1 MAESSA
7 GGKAG
12 ERPSRDMP
20 IWNAQ
25 PQETA
30 LSRQTVVIVGA
41 GFGGL
46 AAARAFKGAEVDVV
60 LIDRTNH
67 HLFQPLLYQVA
78 TAALSPADIAT
89 ASRTLLR
96 GQKNVTVLMGE
107 VTGVDAAAKIVRL
120 KDGPDQA
127 FDWLILATG
136 AAYSFF
142 GHPEWS
148 GDAEV
153 LKSLD
158 DALTIRRKLLAAFEK
173 AELADDPEEA
183 RRLMTFVVV
192 GAGPTGVE
200 TAGTIAEMARMTLR
214 HDFRRIDP
222 TKARVI
228 LFEAGPRVLTAFPET
243 LSAYAK
249 TALEELG
256 VEVRTG
262 TAVEAIANGVVRAGG
277 DEIRAAAVLWSAG
290 VEARPVAKWLGAE
303 AVRNGG
309 VVVDAT
315 CAVPGFS
322 DVFAVGDVA
331 SYRQD
336 GKPLPGL
343 APVAK
348 QQGKWVGKLVRAR
361 AEGRPDPAPF
371 RYRDWGTMAV
381 IGRSKAVALLGP
393 WKLTGFIAWL
403 AWSLVHLMLLIDFR
417 SRVVVYVNWTW
428 AWFTMGRGARLL
440 TRLP

>member
-1 MAESSA
+1 M
-7 GGKAG
+7 
-12 ERPSRDMP
+12 SRK
-20 IWNAQ
+20 
-25 PQETA
+25 
-30 LSRQTVVIVGA
+30 TVVIVGA

-46 AAARAFKGAEVDVV
+46 AAAKAFKGADVDVV

-96 GQKNVTVLMGE
+96 GQANVTVLMGE
-107 VTGVDAAAKIVRL
+107 VIAVDAAAKCVRL

-127 FDWLILATG
+127 YDWLILATG

-148 GDAEV
+148 DDAEV

-158 DALTIRRKLLAAFEK
+158 DALIIRRKLLAAFER
-173 AELADDPEEA
+173 AELADDPEAA
-183 RRLMTFVVV
+183 RRLTTFVVV

-214 HDFRRIDP
+214 NEFRRIDP
-222 TKARVI
+222 TQARVI
-228 LFEAGPRVLTAFPET
+228 LFEAGPRVLAAFPED
-243 LSAYAK
+243 LSAYAEQ
-249 TALEELG
+249 ALEELG

-262 TAVEAIANGVVRAGG
+262 TAVEAISDGVVKAGG
-277 DEIRAAAVLWSAG
+277 ETIEAAAVLWSAG
-290 VEARPVAKWLGAE
+290 VEARPVAQWLGAE
-303 AVRNGG
+303 AVRNGA
-309 VVVDAT
+309 VVVDET
-315 CAVPGFS
+315 CAVPGL
-322 DVFAVGDVA
+322 DGVFALGDVA

-348 QQGKWVGKLVRAR
+348 QQGKWVGRLIRAR
-361 AEGRPDPAPF
+361 AEGRPDPKPF
-371 RYRDWGTMAV
+371 RYHDWGTMAV
-381 IGRSKAVALLGP
+381 IGRSRAVALLGP
-393 WKLTGFIAWL
+393 WKMTGFLAWL

-417 SRVVVYVNWTW
+417 SRAAVYVNWTW

>member
-1 MAESSA
+1 M
-7 GGKAG
+7 
-12 ERPSRDMP
+12 SRK
-20 IWNAQ
+20 
-25 PQETA
+25 
-30 LSRQTVVIVGA
+30 TVVIVGA

-46 AAARAFKGAEVDVV
+46 AAARAFKGADIEVV

-107 VTGVDAAAKIVRL
+107 VTGVDAAAKVVRL
-120 KDGPDQA
+120 KDGPDQTY
-127 FDWLILATG
+127 DWLILATG

-148 GDAEV
+148 DDAEV

-183 RRLMTFVVV
+183 RKLMTFIVV

-200 TAGTIAEMARMTLR
+200 TAGTIAEMARMTLK

-228 LFEAGPRVLTAFPET
+228 LFEAGPRVLAVFPPD
-243 LSAYAK
+243 LSAYAEQ
-249 TALEELG
+249 ALEDLG

-262 TAVEAIANGVVRAGG
+262 AAVEAISDGVVRAGG
-277 DEIRAAAVLWSAG
+277 ETLAAAAVLWSAG
-290 VEARPVAKWLGAE
+290 VEARPAAQWLGAA

-309 VVVDAT
+309 VVVDQT
-315 CAVPGFS
+315 CAVPGVR

-331 SYRQD
+331 SFRQD

-393 WKLTGFIAWL
+393 WKLKGFVAWL

>member
-1 MAESSA
+1 M
-7 GGKAG
+7 
-12 ERPSRDMP
+12 SRK
-20 IWNAQ
+20 
-25 PQETA
+25 
-30 LSRQTVVIVGA
+30 TVVIVGA

-46 AAARAFKGAEVDVV
+46 AAAKAFRGADVEVV

-89 ASRTLLR
+89 ASRTLLK

-107 VTGVDAAAKIVRL
+107 VTAVDAAAKCVRL
-120 KDGPDQA
+120 KDGPDQPY
-127 FDWLILATG
+127 DWLILATG

-142 GHPEWS
+142 GHPEWA

-158 DALTIRRKLLAAFEK
+158 DALTIRRKLLAAFER
-173 AELADDPEEA
+173 AELADDPAQA
-183 RRLMTFVVV
+183 RRLTTFVVV

-214 HDFRRIDP
+214 NEFRRIDP
-222 TKARVI
+222 TQARVI
-228 LFEAGPRVLTAFPET
+228 LFEAGPRVLAAFPED
-243 LSAYAK
+243 LSAYAER
-249 TALEELG
+249 ALEELG

-262 TAVEAIANGVVRAGG
+262 TAVEAISDGLVRAGG
-277 DEIRAAAVLWSAG
+277 ETIEAAAVLWSAG
-290 VEARPVAKWLGAE
+290 VEARPAAQWLGAE
-303 AVRNGG
+303 AVRNGA

-315 CAVPGFS
+315 CAVPGMEN
-322 DVFAVGDVA
+322 VFALGDVA

-336 GKPLPGL
+336 DKPLPGL

-348 QQGKWVGKLVRAR
+348 QQGKWVGRLVRAR

-371 RYRDWGTMAV
+371 RYHDWGTMAV
-381 IGRSKAVALLGP
+381 IGRSRAVALLGP
-393 WKLTGFIAWL
+393 WKMTGFIAWL

-417 SRVVVYVNWTW
+417 SRAAVYVNWTW

>member
-1 MAESSA
+1 M
-7 GGKAG
+7 
-12 ERPSRDMP
+12 SRK
-20 IWNAQ
+20 
-25 PQETA
+25 
-30 LSRQTVVIVGA
+30 TVVIVGA

-46 AAARAFKGAEVDVV
+46 AAARAFRGADVDVV

-89 ASRTLLR
+89 ASRTLLSR
-96 GQKNVTVLMGE
+96 QKNVTVLMGE
-107 VTGVDAAAKIVRL
+107 VTGVDAAAKVVRL

-127 FDWLILATG
+127 YDWLILATG

-148 GDAEV
+148 DEAEV

-214 HDFRRIDP
+214 HEFRRID
-222 TKARVI
+222 TTRARVI
-228 LFEAGPRVLTAFPET
+228 LFEAGPRVLAAFPED

-256 VEVRTG
+256 VEVRIG
-262 TAVEAIANGVVRAGG
+262 TAVEMIADGVVRAGG
-277 DEIRAAAVLWSAG
+277 ETVEAAAVLWSAG
-290 VEARPVAKWLGAE
+290 VEARPAAQWLGAE

-309 VVVDAT
+309 VVVGPD
-315 CAVPGFS
+315 CAVPGAA
-322 DVFAVGDVA
+322 DVFAIGDVA
-331 SYRQD
+331 SFRQD

-361 AEGRPDPAPF
+361 AEGRPDPALF

-393 WKLTGFIAWL
+393 WKLKGFIAWL
-403 AWSLVHLMLLIDFR
+403 AWSMVHLMLLIDFR
-417 SRVVVYVNWTW
+417 SRVIVYVNWTW

>member
-1 MAESSA
+1 
-7 GGKAG
+7 
-12 ERPSRDMP
+12 
-20 IWNAQ
+20 
-25 PQETA
+25 
-30 LSRQTVVIVGA
+30 LSRKTVVIVGA

-46 AAARAFKGAEVDVV
+46 AAARALKGAEVDVV

-96 GQKNVTVLMGE
+96 GQANVTVLMGE
-107 VTGVDAAAKIVRL
+107 VMAVDAAAKCVRL
-120 KDGPDQA
+120 KDGPDQSY
-127 FDWLILATG
+127 DWLILATG

-142 GHPEWS
+142 GHPEWAD
-148 GDAEV
+148 DAEV

-158 DALTIRRKLLAAFEK
+158 DALTIRRKLLAAFER
-173 AELADDPEEA
+173 AELADDPEQA
-183 RRLMTFVVV
+183 RRLTTFVVV

-200 TAGTIAEMARMTLR
+200 TAGTIAEMARMTLKNE
-214 HDFRRIDP
+214 FRRIDP
-222 TKARVI
+222 AKARVI
-228 LFEAGPRVLTAFPET
+228 LFEAGPRVLAAFPED
-243 LSAYAK
+243 LSAYAER
-249 TALEELG
+249 ALEELG

-262 TAVEAIANGVVRAGG
+262 TAVEAISDGIVKAGG
-277 DEIRAAAVLWSAG
+277 ETLEAAAVLWSAG
-290 VEARPVAKWLGAE
+290 VEARPVAAWLGAE
-303 AVRNGG
+303 AVRNGA
-309 VVVDAT
+309 VVVDGT
-315 CAVPGFS
+315 CAVPGLEN
-322 DVFAVGDVA
+322 VFALGDVA

-381 IGRSKAVALLGP
+381 IGRSRAVALLGP
-393 WKLTGFIAWL
+393 WKMTGFLAWL

-417 SRVVVYVNWTW
+417 SRVAVYVNWTW

>member
-1 MAESSA
+1 M
-7 GGKAG
+7 
-12 ERPSRDMP
+12 SRK
-20 IWNAQ
+20 
-25 PQETA
+25 
-30 LSRQTVVIVGA
+30 TVVIVGA

-46 AAARAFKGAEVDVV
+46 AAAKAFKGADVEVV

-89 ASRTLLR
+89 ASRTLLK

-107 VTGVDAAAKIVRL
+107 VTAVDAAAKCVRL
-120 KDGPDQA
+120 KDGPDQQY
-127 FDWLILATG
+127 DWLILATG

-142 GHPEWS
+142 GHPEWA

-158 DALTIRRKLLAAFEK
+158 DALTIRRKLLAAFER
-173 AELADDPEEA
+173 AELADDPAQA
-183 RRLMTFVVV
+183 RRLTTFVVV

-214 HDFRRIDP
+214 NEFRRIDP
-222 TKARVI
+222 TQARVI
-228 LFEAGPRVLTAFPET
+228 LFEAGPRVLAAFPED
-243 LSAYAK
+243 LSAYAER
-249 TALEELG
+249 ALEELG

-262 TAVEAIANGVVRAGG
+262 TAVEAISDGLVRAGG
-277 DEIRAAAVLWSAG
+277 ETIEAAAVLWSAG
-290 VEARPVAKWLGAE
+290 VEARPAAQWLGAE
-303 AVRNGG
+303 AVRNGA

-315 CAVPGFS
+315 CAVPGLEN
-322 DVFAVGDVA
+322 VFALGDVA

-348 QQGKWVGKLVRAR
+348 QQGKWVGRLVRAR

-371 RYRDWGTMAV
+371 RYHDWGTMAV
-381 IGRSKAVALLGP
+381 IGRSRAVALLGP
-393 WKLTGFIAWL
+393 WKLKGFIAWL

-417 SRVVVYVNWTW
+417 SRAAVYVNWTW

>member
-1 MAESSA
+1 MAR
-7 GGKAG
+7 K
-12 ERPSRDMP
+12 
-20 IWNAQ
+20 
-25 PQETA
+25 
-30 LSRQTVVIVGA
+30 TVVIVGA

-46 AAARAFKGAEVDVV
+46 AAAKAFKGADVDVV

-89 ASRTLLR
+89 ASRTLLK

-107 VTGVDAAAKIVRL
+107 VTAVDAEGKCVRL
-120 KDGPDQA
+120 KDGPDQSY
-127 FDWLILATG
+127 DWLILATG

-142 GHPEWS
+142 GHPEWA

-158 DALTIRRKLLAAFEK
+158 DALTIRRKLLAAFER
-173 AELADDPEEA
+173 AELADDPEQA
-183 RRLMTFVVV
+183 RKLTTFVVV

-214 HDFRRIDP
+214 NEFRRIDP
-222 TKARVI
+222 TQARVI
-228 LFEAGPRVLTAFPET
+228 LFEAGPRVLAAFPED
-243 LSAYAK
+243 LSAYAEK
-249 TALEELG
+249 ALEELG

-262 TAVEAIANGVVRAGG
+262 TAVEAISDGVVQAGG
-277 DEIRAAAVLWSAG
+277 ETIEAAAVLWSAG
-290 VEARPVAKWLGAE
+290 VEARPVAQWLGAE
-303 AVRNGG
+303 AVRNGA

-315 CAVPGFS
+315 CAVPGLKN
-322 DVFAVGDVA
+322 VFALGDVA

-348 QQGKWVGKLVRAR
+348 QQGRWVGRLVRAR

-371 RYRDWGTMAV
+371 RYHDWGTMAV
-381 IGRSKAVALLGP
+381 IGRSRAVALLGP
-393 WKLTGFIAWL
+393 WKMTGFLAWL

-417 SRVVVYVNWTW
+417 SRAAVYVNWTW

>member
-1 MAESSA
+1 MAR
-7 GGKAG
+7 K
-12 ERPSRDMP
+12 
-20 IWNAQ
+20 
-25 PQETA
+25 
-30 LSRQTVVIVGA
+30 TVVIVGA

-46 AAARAFKGAEVDVV
+46 AAAKAFRGAEVDVV

-96 GQKNVTVLMGE
+96 GQANVTVLMGE
-107 VTGVDAAAKIVRL
+107 VTAVDPAAKCVRL
-120 KDGPDQA
+120 RDGPDQHY
-127 FDWLILATG
+127 DWLILATG

-142 GHPEWS
+142 GHPEWTD
-148 GDAEV
+148 DAEV

-158 DALTIRRKLLAAFEK
+158 DALTIRRKLLAAFER
-173 AELADDPEEA
+173 AELADDPEAA
-183 RRLMTFVVV
+183 RRLTTFVVV

-214 HDFRRIDP
+214 NEFRRIDP

-228 LFEAGPRVLTAFPET
+228 LFEAGPRVLAAFPED
-243 LSAYAK
+243 LSAYAER
-249 TALEELG
+249 ALEELG

-262 TAVEAIANGVVRAGG
+262 TAVEAISDGVVRAGG
-277 DEIRAAAVLWSAG
+277 EAIEAAAVLWSAG
-290 VEARPVAKWLGAE
+290 VEARPVARWLGAE
-303 AVRNGG
+303 AVRNGA
-309 VVVDAT
+309 VVVGPD
-315 CAVPGFS
+315 CAVPG
-322 DVFAVGDVA
+322 VENIFALGDVA

-348 QQGKWVGKLVRAR
+348 QQGKWVGQLIRAR
-361 AEGRPDPAPF
+361 AEGRADPKPF
-371 RYRDWGTMAV
+371 RYHDWGTMAV
-381 IGRSKAVALLGP
+381 IGRSRAVALLGP
-393 WKLTGFIAWL
+393 WKMTGFLAWL

-417 SRVVVYVNWTW
+417 SRVAVYVNWTW

>member
-1 MAESSA
+1 M
-7 GGKAG
+7 
-12 ERPSRDMP
+12 SRK
-20 IWNAQ
+20 
-25 PQETA
+25 
-30 LSRQTVVIVGA
+30 TVVIVGA

-46 AAARAFKGAEVDVV
+46 AAARALKGAEVDVV

-96 GQKNVTVLMGE
+96 GQANVTVLMGE
-107 VTGVDAAAKIVRL
+107 VMAVDAAAKCVRL
-120 KDGPDQA
+120 KDGPDQSY
-127 FDWLILATG
+127 DWLILATG

-142 GHPEWS
+142 GHPEWAD
-148 GDAEV
+148 DAEV

-158 DALTIRRKLLAAFEK
+158 DALTIRRKLLAAFER
-173 AELADDPEEA
+173 AELADDPEQA
-183 RRLMTFVVV
+183 RRLTTFVVV

-200 TAGTIAEMARMTLR
+200 TAGTIAEMARMTLKNE
-214 HDFRRIDP
+214 FRRIDP
-222 TKARVI
+222 AKARVI
-228 LFEAGPRVLTAFPET
+228 LFEAGPRVLAAFPED
-243 LSAYAK
+243 LSAYAER
-249 TALEELG
+249 ALEELG

-262 TAVEAIANGVVRAGG
+262 TAVEAISDGIVKAGG
-277 DEIRAAAVLWSAG
+277 ETLEAAAVLWSAG
-290 VEARPVAKWLGAE
+290 VEARPVAAWLGAE
-303 AVRNGG
+303 AVRNGA
-309 VVVDAT
+309 VVVDGT
-315 CAVPGFS
+315 CAVPGLEN
-322 DVFAVGDVA
+322 VFALGDVA

-381 IGRSKAVALLGP
+381 IGRSRAVALLGP
-393 WKLTGFIAWL
+393 WKMTGFLAWL

-417 SRVVVYVNWTW
+417 SRVAVYVNWTW